1 MRTILLSF
9 KLILLF
15 IGYSFSENIEF
26 RKDVLTID
34 NNLEPIT
41 FNIELAITPQE
52 RSKGL
57 MYRENLPLDQG
68 MLFIY
73 PFNQQITMWMKNT
86 QIPLDMIFIN
96 TNGDIEDIIRMT
108 IPNSLIHL
116 TTKNKVKAVL
126 EINGGL
132 SKYLKINKGDKVI
145 YPIFE

>member
-15 IGYSFSENIEF
+15 ISYSFSDNIEF

-34 NNLEPIT
+34 NNLKQIT
-41 FNIELAITPQE
+41 FNIELAVTPQE
-52 RSKGL
+52 RTKGL

-73 PFNQQITMWMKNT
+73 PFNQQVTMWMKNT

-108 IPNSLIHL
+108 IPNSLTHL

>member
-1 MRTILLSF
+1 
-9 KLILLF
+9 
-15 IGYSFSENIEF
+15 
-26 RKDVLTID
+26 
-34 NNLEPIT
+34 
-41 FNIELAITPQE
+41 
-52 RSKGL
+52 

>member
-1 MRTILLSF
+1 
-9 KLILLF
+9 
-15 IGYSFSENIEF
+15 
-26 RKDVLTID
+26 
-34 NNLEPIT
+34 
-41 FNIELAITPQE
+41 
-52 RSKGL
+52 
-57 MYRENLPLDQG
+57 MYRDNLPLDQG
-68 MLFIY
+68 MLFVY
-73 PFNQQITMWMKNT
+73 PFNQQVTMWMKNT

-108 IPNSLIHL
+108 IPNSLTRL

>member
-1 MRTILLSF
+1 
-9 KLILLF
+9 
-15 IGYSFSENIEF
+15 
-26 RKDVLTID
+26 
-34 NNLEPIT
+34 
-41 FNIELAITPQE
+41 
-52 RSKGL
+52 
-57 MYRENLPLDQG
+57 MYRDNLPLDQG

-73 PFNQQITMWMKNT
+73 PFNQQVTMWMKNT

-108 IPNSLIHL
+108 IPNSLTRL

>member
-15 IGYSFSENIEF
+15 ISYSFSDNIEF

-34 NNLEPIT
+34 NNLKQIT
-41 FNIELAITPQE
+41 FNIELAVTPQE

-57 MYRENLPLDQG
+57 MYRDNLPLDQG
-68 MLFIY
+68 MLFVY
-73 PFNQQITMWMKNT
+73 PFNQQVTMWMKNT

-108 IPNSLIHL
+108 VPNSLTHL

>member
-1 MRTILLSF
+1 
-9 KLILLF
+9 
-15 IGYSFSENIEF
+15 
-26 RKDVLTID
+26 
-34 NNLEPIT
+34 
-41 FNIELAITPQE
+41 
-52 RSKGL
+52 
-57 MYRENLPLDQG
+57 
-68 MLFIY
+68 
-73 PFNQQITMWMKNT
+73 MWMKNT

>member
-15 IGYSFSENIEF
+15 IGYSFSEYIEF

-73 PFNQQITMWMKNT
+73 PFNQFVK
-86 QIPLDMIFIN
+86 FIW
-96 TNGDIEDIIRMT
+96 
-108 IPNSLIHL
+108 
-116 TTKNKVKAVL
+116 
-126 EINGGL
+126 
-132 SKYLKINKGDKVI
+132 
-145 YPIFE
+145 F

>member
-34 NNLEPIT
+34 NNLKPIT
-41 FNIELAITPQE
+41 FNIELAVTPQE
-52 RSKGL
+52 RNQGL
-57 MYRENLPLDQG
+57 MYRDNLPLDQG
-68 MLFIY
+68 MLFVY
-73 PFNQQITMWMKNT
+73 PFNQQVTMWMKNT
-86 QIPLDMIFIN
+86 QIPLDTIFIN

-108 IPNSLIHL
+108 IPNSLTHL